1 MQQGDGGR
9 RQSQQAQQFDPEA
22 QLPTD
27 QEQQPEWW
35 QRSRPEAA
43 HSVLQMVRPPQ
54 LQPPQQGS
62 SEVPDWLRAM
72 FTRR

>member
-1 MQQGDGGR
+1 MQQGDGWSAR
-9 RQSQQAQQFDPEA
+9 QQSQQAQQFDPEA

-27 QEQQPEWW
+27 QEQQSEWW
-35 QRSRPEAA
+35 QREAA
-43 HSVLQMVRPPQ
+43 HSVLQMARPPQ

-62 SEVPDWLRAM
+62 NEVPDWLRAM